1 MTLTER
7 ISTLLKTLSVGI
19 PEREFCLQLAFL
31 SVIIGEPFYIF
42 GRYGSG
48 KSLLTKRLIA
58 TFHDAKVLKFG
69 KRPVDF
75 PDSLN
80 GYDMIIFSGINPADE
95 STQHKVQVAL
105 QDREGIPLFISGDIR
120 PESVMRQIGI
130 ADRSILSITLPESLS
145 APALCHLLNNQS
157 EIESFSVDKDLTI
170 STEERLQWLAE
181 IKKVTLSENTLSII
195 GSLSEAADQN
205 DLYISIRQ
213 WMALTDLVKASAY
226 FNGRTETTIAD
237 TFFLGTA
244 VWGKTSTSRIL
255 TQCYNDI
262 ISKQLLSEIPGVND
276 EEYDTADLAY
286 RIDLISRTSNNR
298 YDTHPLN
305 GQNCV
310 YYRITIAG
318 ESAHLYVPQYRI
330 ETDDDFHPLN
340 ELGTIEKRVLCN
352 FHGTSTCSISIDSA
366 VKGSSMLRVN
376 RSGSMSR
383 YEEFAKLPTYI
394 LKENDPDI
402 IAEKREKLG
411 VLAQEI
417 KEVTDKE
424 NQKLMVCKAIYQKL
438 KSSKGD
444 LFCNP
449 KVLETA
455 QQVVKERFDNTAQLL
470 HKIRDVHATLVALNK
485 RLGESL

>member
-1 MTLTER
+1 MTLNER
-7 ISTLLKTLSVGI
+7 ISTLLQTLSAGI
-19 PEREFCLQLAFL
+19 PEREFCFQLAFL

-48 KSLLTKRLIA
+48 KSLLTKRIIA
-58 TFHDAKVLKFG
+58 TFRDPKVLKFG
-69 KRPVDF
+69 KRPKDF
-75 PDSLN
+75 PENLGD
-80 GYDMIIFSGINPADE
+80 YDMIIFSGVNPSDE
-95 STQHKVQVAL
+95 SIQRKVQVAL
-105 QDREGIPLFISGDIR
+105 QDRDGIPLFISGDVR
-120 PESVMRQIGI
+120 PESAMRQIGI
-130 ADRSILSITLPESLS
+130 ADRSILTITLPESLTS
-145 APALCHLLNNQS
+145 SGLCNLLKDQS
-157 EIESFSVDKDLTI
+157 EIENYDVDPELAIT
-170 STEERLQWLAE
+170 TEERLQWLAE
-181 IKKVTLSENTLSII
+181 IKKVSLSDNTLSII
-195 GSLSEAADQN
+195 GSLSEAADEN

-255 TQCYNDI
+255 CKCYNDI
-262 ISKQLLSEIPGVND
+262 LSKQLLHEIPGIDD

-318 ESAHLYVPQYRI
+318 ESVHLYVPQYRI

-340 ELGTIEKRVLCN
+340 EMSMIEKRVLCN
-352 FHGTSTCSISIDSA
+352 FHGSSTCSISIDSA
-366 VKGSSMLRVN
+366 VKGSSILRAN
-376 RSGSMSR
+376 RTGSSSR
-383 YEEFAKLPTYI
+383 FEEFARLPTYI
-394 LKENDPDI
+394 LKENDPEI
-402 IAEKREKLG
+402 IAQKREKLA

-424 NQKLMVCKAIYQKL
+424 NKKLMACKAIYHKL
-438 KSSKGD
+438 KASKDD
-444 LFCNP
+444 LFCSS
-449 KVLETA
+449 KALEA
-455 QQVVKERFDNTAQLL
+455 SQQVVKEKFDKTAQILR
-470 HKIRDVHATLVALNK
+470 KIREVHGTLIELNK
-485 RLGESL
+485 KLNESV